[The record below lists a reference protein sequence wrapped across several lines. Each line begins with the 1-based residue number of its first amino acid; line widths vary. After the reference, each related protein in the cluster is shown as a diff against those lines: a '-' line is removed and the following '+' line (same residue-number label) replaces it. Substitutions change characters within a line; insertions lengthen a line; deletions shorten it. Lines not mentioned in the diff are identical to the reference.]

1 MSAVETGLRIQAQNI
16 LFTTDF
22 SPAAA
27 AALPYA
33 LAFARWYEAK
43 LFVGHAVP
51 PEPHLSVPMA
61 HLATE
66 IGSHWPGA
74 RRRMEEFTRADSLRQ
89 AQYEVLMEQGELW
102 EVLAEMIQLHAIDF
116 LVLGTHGR
124 QGLKKLVL
132 GSSAERIFRMA
143 DCPVLTVGPKAAHP
157 DVKFESFK
165 HILFA
170 TDFSPASL
178 HALPYAL
185 SIAEENQS
193 CLTLLHLVALVPMQT
208 RGPAVPMQSQDSAR
222 EVAMRQL
229 QALLPRDANA
239 WCQPTL
245 LVRFEFP
252 TDGILRTAAEQK
264 ADLIVMGVH
273 KTAAPRA
280 AAHLP
285 WAIAYDVV
293 CDAPCPVLT
302 VRG

>member
-1 MSAVETGLRIQAQNI
+1 MSAVATSLRIQVQNI

-22 SPAAA
+22 SPAADV
-27 AALPYA
+27 ALPYA
-33 LAFARWYEAK
+33 LAFTRWYGAR

-51 PEPHLSVPMA
+51 PEPVLSVPMA
-61 HLATE
+61 HLPAE
-66 IGSHWPGA
+66 IDPYWHGA
-74 RRRMEEFTRADSLRQ
+74 RRRIEEFCRGDALRGAHYQ
-89 AQYEVLMEQGELW
+89 VLMEQGELW
-102 EVLAEMIQLHAIDF
+102 EAVADMIQHNAVDF

-124 QGLKKLVL
+124 QGLRKLVM
-132 GSSAERIFRMA
+132 GSSAEQIFRLA
-143 DCPVLTVGPKAAHP
+143 DCPVLTVGPKAARP
-157 DVKFESFK
+157 DVKFENFK

-185 SIAEENQS
+185 SIAEENQAS
-193 CLTLLHLVALVPMQT
+193 LTLLHLVALVPMQ
-208 RGPAVPMQSQDSAR
+208 SQESVR

-229 QALLPRDANA
+229 QSLLPPDVSA

-245 LVRFEFP
+245 AVRFEFP
-252 TDGILRTAAEQK
+252 TDGILRAAAELK

-273 KTAAPRA
+273 RTAAPRA

-293 CDAPCPVLT
+293 CGAPCPVLT

>member
-1 MSAVETGLRIQAQNI
+1 MSAVETGLRIQIQNI
-16 LFTTDF
+16 LFATDF
-22 SPAAA
+22 SPAAT

-33 LAFARWYEAK
+33 SAFARWYGAK

-51 PEPHLSVPMA
+51 PEPHLAVPKD
-61 HLATE
+61 HLPAE
-66 IGSHWPGA
+66 IDPPWPGA
-74 RRRMEEFTRADSLRQ
+74 RRRMEEFMGSDALRQ
-89 AQYEVLMEQGELW
+89 VQFEVLMQGGELW
-102 EVLAEMIQLHAIDF
+102 EVLAEMIQLHAIDY

-132 GSSAERIFRMA
+132 GSSAERIFRLA

-157 DVKFESFK
+157 DVNFESFQ

-193 CLTLLHLVALVPMQT
+193 CLTLLHLAALPPT
-208 RGPAVPMQSQDSAR
+208 GQSQYSVR
-222 EVAMRQL
+222 VVATHDL
-229 QALLPRDANA
+229 QSLLPRDANT

-252 TDGILRTAAEQK
+252 PEGILRAAAEQK

-280 AAHLP
+280 AAHVP
-285 WAIAYDVV
+285 WDIAYEVV

>member
-1 MSAVETGLRIQAQNI
+1 MSPVETGLRIQVQNI
-16 LFTTDF
+16 LFATNF

-33 LAFARWYEAK
+33 LAFARCYGAK

-51 PEPHLSVPMA
+51 PEPHLGVPMA
-61 HLATE
+61 HLPTE
-66 IGSHWPGA
+66 IDPYWPGA
-74 RRRMEEFTRADSLRQ
+74 RRRMEEFTRGDALRQ
-89 AQYEVLMEQGELW
+89 VQYEVLMQGGDLW
-102 EVLAEMIQLHAIDF
+102 EVLAGMIKLHAIDF

-178 HALPYAL
+178 QALPYAL
-185 SIAEENQS
+185 YMAEANRS
-193 CLTLLHLVALVPMQT
+193 CLTLLHLAALAPT
-208 RGPAVPMQSQDSAR
+208 GQSQYSVR
-222 EVAMRQL
+222 IVAMHDL
-229 QALLPRDANA
+229 QSLLPRDANA

-252 TDGILRTAAEQK
+252 PEGILRAAAEQK
-264 ADLIVMGVH
+264 ADLIVMGAH

-280 AAHLP
+280 AAHVP
-285 WAIAYDVV
+285 WDIAYEVV